1 MTILCVIPV
10 RGGSKGVVRKN
21 VRMIAGRPLVAW
33 TIEQALNAHSDLDV
47 LVSTDDEEIAEIARA
62 AGADVP
68 FLRPQSLARD
78 ETPTEPVVQHAIEF
92 RAQQGRRPDAVMLL
106 QATSPLRLP
115 GTLDRAV
122 EQFHT
127 TGVDS
132 LVGVV
137 AQAPFLWRQG
147 DEPAPEY
154 NFRSRPR
161 RQDLGDNDFLYRE
174 TGSLYLTRTDIY
186 EQFANRL
193 GGQIGLFVMHEG
205 EGVDIDSE
213 LDLTVV
219 EQQLLQMNPASSR
232 E

>member
-21 VRMIAGRPLVAW
+21 VRLIAGRPLVAW
-33 TIEQALNAHSDLDV
+33 TIEQALNAYSDLDV
-47 LVSTDDEEIAEIARA
+47 LVSTDDDEIAEIARE

-68 FLRPQSLARD
+68 FMRPEALARD
-78 ETPTEPVVQHAIEF
+78 ETPTEPVVQHAIDF
-92 RAQQGRRPDAVMLL
+92 RTEQGRRPDAVMLL

-122 EQFHT
+122 KQFRAT
-127 TGVDS
+127 DVDS

-147 DEPAPEY
+147 DVPEPEY
-154 NFRSRPR
+154 DFTSRPR
-161 RQDLGDNDFLYRE
+161 RQDLGDRDFLYRE
-174 TGSLYLTRTDIY
+174 TGSLYVTRTDIY

-193 GGQIGLFVMHEG
+193 GGRIGLFVMHER

-213 LDLTVV
+213 RDLAIA
-219 EQQLLQMNPASSR
+219 EQQLLQARLALSR